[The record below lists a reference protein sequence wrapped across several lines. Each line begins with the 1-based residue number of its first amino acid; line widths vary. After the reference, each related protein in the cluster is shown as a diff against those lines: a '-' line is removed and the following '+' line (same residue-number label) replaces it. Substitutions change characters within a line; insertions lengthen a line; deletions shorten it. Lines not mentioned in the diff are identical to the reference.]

1 MTSRRTFLADTGMG
15 FTGMAM
21 SAMLFRNGKAQAAE
35 PAPGEGGH
43 FPARAKSCIWIFN
56 IGGVSHMESFDP
68 KPMLNKYGGMSIED
82 TPYADAVLDKDKIN
96 ANLLDPSKAKREV
109 FKTLMP
115 LQTGYKKYGQS
126 GIEVS
131 DWFPHMGSV
140 ADELSVLRGMWTI
153 DNNHGAQL
161 TFHTGRKITEGAYP
175 TIGSWAS
182 YGLGTL
188 NRNLPEFVVL
198 GNPSADCCGAAWTHG
213 SSYLGPRHAGVRLKV
228 DPENP
233 MSFVSPDDRKMTSEE
248 QRENFGLVGQLNRIA
263 GIDYPDDQKLQ
274 ARIQSYEL
282 AYEMQTA
289 VPEVMALQEESQHIQ
304 KLYGL
309 DQKETKPFGEKCLA
323 ARRLVERGVRFVQVF
338 HGYTGNAGAWDS
350 HRDIK
355 KNHTRLAKEVDQPV
369 GALIAD
375 LKMRGLLDDTLVV
388 WGSEFGRTP
397 ALDLRGIKKGTGR
410 DHHPQGFNVVM
421 AGGGLKKG
429 YVHGATD
436 ELGFH
441 AVEGRQYV
449 TDLHAT
455 VLHQMGLDPR
465 RLEVPGRKRLDRD
478 FGNVIH
484 DIIA

>member
-1 MTSRRTFLADTGMG
+1 MDHRQQSRCPTDL
-15 FTGMAM
+15 
-21 SAMLFRNGKAQAAE
+21 
-35 PAPGEGGH
+35 
-43 FPARAKSCIWIFN
+43 
-56 IGGVSHMESFDP
+56 SHRQE
-68 KPMLNKYGGMSIED
+68 
-82 TPYADAVLDKDKIN
+82 
-96 ANLLDPSKAKREV
+96 
-109 FKTLMP
+109 
-115 LQTGYKKYGQS
+115 
-126 GIEVS
+126 
-131 DWFPHMGSV
+131 
-140 ADELSVLRGMWTI
+140 
-153 DNNHGAQL
+153 
-161 TFHTGRKITEGAYP
+161 ITEGAYP
-175 TIGSWAS
+175 TVGSWVS

-228 DPENP
+228 DPKNP
-233 MSFVSPDDRKMTSEE
+233 MSFVAPADKEMTSGE

-289 VPEVMALQEESQHIQ
+289 VPEVMNFETEAPRVQ

-350 HRDIK
+350 HRDIR

-397 ALDLRGIKKGTGR
+397 ALDLRGTKKGTGR

-478 FGNVIH
+478 FGEVIH

>member
-1 MTSRRTFLADTGMG
+1 
-15 FTGMAM
+15 
-21 SAMLFRNGKAQAAE
+21 
-35 PAPGEGGH
+35 
-43 FPARAKSCIWIFN
+43 
-56 IGGVSHMESFDP
+56 
-68 KPMLNKYGGMSIED
+68 
-82 TPYADAVLDKDKIN
+82 
-96 ANLLDPSKAKREV
+96 
-109 FKTLMP
+109 
-115 LQTGYKKYGQS
+115 
-126 GIEVS
+126 
-131 DWFPHMGSV
+131 
-140 ADELSVLRGMWTI
+140 
-153 DNNHGAQL
+153 
-161 TFHTGRKITEGAYP
+161 
-175 TIGSWAS
+175 
-182 YGLGTL
+182 
-188 NRNLPEFVVL
+188 
-198 GNPSADCCGAAWTHG
+198 
-213 SSYLGPRHAGVRLKV
+213 
-228 DPENP
+228 
-233 MSFVSPDDRKMTSEE
+233 
-248 QRENFGLVGQLNRIA
+248 
-263 GIDYPDDQKLQ
+263 
-274 ARIQSYEL
+274 
-282 AYEMQTA
+282 MQTA
-289 VPEVMALQEESQHIQ
+289 VPEVMAFQEETAHVQ

-323 ARRLVERGVRFVQVF
+323 ARRLVERGVRFVQIF

-397 ALDLRGIKKGTGR
+397 ALDLRGTKKGTGR

-465 RLEVPGRKRLDRD
+465 KLEVPGRKRLDRD